1 MTNYIRRF
9 RAPLALCAALAAA
22 ACTVKDNKSDSTLAA
37 DSALNRDLQLA
48 NQDTSLQPQLQDVPA
63 TPAQPAPAASAP
75 SSTPTS
81 RPTTSRPSPT
91 TSRPTTTKPAPTTT
105 TTASGNT
112 VTRNPAGSSSGGGA
126 VGTIASGTSLN
137 LRSNARV
144 CTNTYKVGQTF
155 TASLANAVSGS
166 NGATIPAGANLTLEV
181 TQLKRSENV
190 NDKIV
195 MEFAVKSVSFGG
207 RTYAVN
213 AEVASADVQR
223 VRNQPKD
230 KDVQKVVGG
239 AVIGAIA
246 GQILGKNTKSTVVG
260 AAAGAAAGAGA
271 AAATANYEG
280 CVPDGG
286 GIVVNLSAPLQV
298 RVAT

>member
-9 RAPLALCAALAAA
+9 RAPLALCVALAAA
-22 ACTVKDNKSDSTLAA
+22 ACTVKENKSDSTLAA

-48 NQDTSLQPQLQDVPA
+48 NQDTSLQPQLRDVPA
-63 TPAQPAPAASAP
+63 TPAQPAPAASTP
-75 SSTPTS
+75 SSTPAS
-81 RPTTSRPSPT
+81 RPTTSRPTTT

-112 VTRNPAGSSSGGGA
+112 VTRNPAGTSSGGGA

-166 NGATIPAGANLTLEV
+166 NGATIPAGANVTLEV

-213 AEVASADVQR
+213 ANVASADVQR

-286 GIVVNLSAPLQV
+286 AIVVNLSAPLQV